1 MKQYISPNM
10 EVVTVKT
17 QQLLASSSLDVS
29 SDVIYDQWAPELES
43 FFEDESYDDYFR
55 N

>member
-1 MKQYISPNM
+1 M

-17 QQLLASSSLDVS
+17 QQLLAASSLDIS
-29 SDVIYDQWAPELES
+29 NEKLYNQWAPELDS
-43 FFEDESYDDYFR
+43 YFEDESLDSYFD